1 MKEDEQK
8 YKEFLNEFA
17 ANIQRLK
24 KVGIKPFGFDP
35 GYLVNVDGCYGG
47 INLPTKIVEI
57 ICDLVKKVYPETVDD
72 EKMIKEYKE
81 EALKRNKRRIINNE

>member
-1 MKEDEQK
+1 MKEER
-8 YKEFLNEFA
+8 YEEFLNEFA

-35 GYLVNVDGCYGG
+35 GYEVDVEGCSGS
-47 INLPTKIVEI
+47 IDLPTKLVEI

-72 EKMIKEYKE
+72 KKMIKEYE
-81 EALKRNKRRIINNE
+81 EAALKMFNKRNKK